1 MRSGFLFLAAVSAVI
16 GVGMGAFG
24 AHGLKAVLSPE
35 LLAVYQT
42 GVSYQMWHALGL
54 MGIAIMGQQ
63 FPESKLLAWAGS
75 LMFIGIV
82 LFSGSLYVLAI
93 LDLKWL
99 GMITPVGGVCFI
111 MAWVLIAIFAKPFCK
126 SGSASIFIFLIK
138 A

>member
-42 GVSYQMWHALGL
+42 GVSYQIWHALGL
-54 MGIAIMGQQ
+54 MGIAIMVQQ

-111 MAWVLIAIFAKPFCK
+111 MAWVLIAIFAAKK
-126 SGSASIFIFLIK
+126 QHQNRYQNARS
-138 A
+138 

>member
-42 GVSYQMWHALGL
+42 GVSYQIWHALGL

-111 MAWVLIAIFAKPFCK
+111 MAWVLIAIFAAKK
-126 SGSASIFIFLIK
+126 QHQNRYQNARS
-138 A
+138 